1 MSKGGTYTGAARRP
15 ALEAGKSENGMRRV
29 IIGKETGNDL
39 NNPLSLIHNYVDPEG
54 EFKGEI
60 VKENVKNFV
69 VEYPEATFKAI
80 EKRDHDTA
88 LRRVGQAS
96 AGIGNELGSKVVEQR
111 TTLTNKDVSEMISS
125 DNG

>member
-1 MSKGGTYTGAARRP
+1 MSKGTYTGAARRP
-15 ALEAGKSENGMRRV
+15 ALEAGKTENGMRRV